1 MINKTVLTSS
11 GVYARTEP
19 RVGLFCF
26 APVTSLLFAVAGIES
41 QPTLEWL
48 QGGSGEHVSASTKSS
63 LGAGWAKPS
72 VQRHI
77 EGPQLLPTAD
87 SWGNLPILNQP
98 LAINWLITGRCPLAC
113 RYCYAE
119 DLMRS
124 RVKEPQREDVK
135 KIAEAILKYSPLYVV
150 LTGGDPLFSP
160 FLKDAIESLGGHT
173 GIIVD
178 TSAYTLTKRHVELFR
193 EHGVGV
199 RISVD
204 SARPKVNDS
213 QRVIHSEVPIGAR
226 RGGALERSLNGID
239 LCLDA
244 DVSLTIQTVATKKN
258 ANDLVDLGDRLFRIG
273 VKSWRVFKVAPSQ
286 LRMSEY
292 LLLVGGK
299 TDKGGIYSGRKKDGP
314 YKYVFKNLVESH
326 RLHWKSSM
334 SLQLTMS
341 ESPNSVVLVSAD
353 GRFFTESNTAQGK
366 VLIDP
371 RSPRKP
377 SMRSLSTMVD
387 MAGHASRYLNLE
399 YGF

>member
-1 MINKTVLTSS
+1 VINETLLTRS
-11 GVYARTEP
+11 GVYARIEP

-26 APVTSLLFAVAGIES
+26 SPTTCLLFAVAES
-41 QPTLEWL
+41 ESRSTLQWL
-48 QGGSGEHVSASTKSS
+48 QGGPAVQVSDATQARLGKGWFKSK
-63 LGAGWAKPS
+63 AQ
-72 VQRHI
+72 VQI
-77 EGPQLLPTAD
+77 EGPQLLPTAE
-87 SWGNLPILNQP
+87 SWGTLPILRQP
-98 LAINWLITGRCPLAC
+98 LAINWLITGQCPLAC

-124 RVKEPQREDVK
+124 RVQEPERVDVQ
-135 KIAEAILKYSPLYVV
+135 KIADAILRYSPLYVV

-160 FLKDAIESLGGHT
+160 FLRSAIESLSGKT

-178 TSAYTLTKRHVELFR
+178 TSAYTLTKRHVETFR
-193 EHGVGV
+193 DHGVGV

-213 QRVIHSEVPIGAR
+213 QRIVYSELPIGAR
-226 RGGALERSLNGID
+226 RGGALERALRGID

-258 ANDLVDLGDRLFRIG
+258 ANDLVDLGDRLFRMG

-299 TDKGGIYSGRKKDGP
+299 TDKGGIYSSRKKDGP
-314 YKYVFKNLVESH
+314 YKFVFKNLVESH
-326 RLHWKSSM
+326 RLHWKASM
-334 SLQLTMS
+334 ALQLTMS

-353 GRFFTESNTAQGK
+353 GRFFTESNTGQGK

-371 RSPRKP
+371 RSPRRP
-377 SMRSLSTMVD
+377 SINSLATIVD